1 VILPPMINGLL
12 SRSRPGHAPHGIRS
26 PPHEAARAGSRIAS
40 RKRSTPKPRL
50 PPPDRVSLP
59 HTARLGLTLL
69 GSFSFRDPPAAV
81 VESRPEAVLLCG
93 PTVQEAA
100 LLRTLSRLAP
110 AALLGGVSPGLA
122 GFPTLLGGNPEGLL
136 APVQW
141 HADLPGVP
149 WLGPSSSELAAEA
162 RASGLGEL
170 DYVAAQAHAAALVAA
185 HCLELDP
192 DDPLAAARR
201 LRTTTFFGAFELDH
215 AGLQRGHR
223 LAVVRW
229 RGGRRELLLVDAA

>member
-1 VILPPMINGLL
+1 M
-12 SRSRPGHAPHGIRS
+12 
-26 PPHEAARAGSRIAS
+26 
-40 RKRSTPKPRL
+40 
-50 PPPDRVSLP
+50 
-59 HTARLGLTLL
+59 L

-81 VESRPEAVLLCG
+81 VERRPEAVLLCG
-93 PTVQEAA
+93 PTAREVA
-100 LLRTLSRLAP
+100 LLRPLSRLAP
-110 AALLGGVSPGLA
+110 TALLGAVSPGLA
-122 GFPTLLGGNPEGLL
+122 AFATLLGGDPEGLL

-141 HADLPGVP
+141 HADLPGAP
-149 WLGPSSSELAAEA
+149 RLGPSSSEFRADA

-185 HCLELDP
+185 HCLELDA

-201 LRTTTFFGAFELDH
+201 LRTTTFFGAFELDP

-229 RGGRRELLLVDAA
+229 CGGRRQLLLADA